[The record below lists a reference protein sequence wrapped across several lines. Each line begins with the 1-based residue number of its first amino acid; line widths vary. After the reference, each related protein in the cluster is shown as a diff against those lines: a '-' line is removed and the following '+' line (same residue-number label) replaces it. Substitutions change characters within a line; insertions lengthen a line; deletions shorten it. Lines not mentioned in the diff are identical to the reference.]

1 MAIKKLQATD
11 HLADTLDQWV
21 NKYRVADDPYL
32 SNLIDALRDRKGMHI
47 WAELDPLDYLPH
59 PEARVASARTR
70 LIRLLTVIRNVLV
83 FSPVALTWAAIGE
96 ATTAFSIYI
105 NENGANVVNF
115 LDFWQ
120 NGYDILGEKWR
131 IGNVAL
137 LSFIIILTVIALTLY
152 VSISGHKAKQ
162 LRHNEEAL
170 IDADRLALAIEISAV
185 LYDKRR
191 ITAVTM
197 NQALAGSISRL
208 VTATHSLEVA
218 AKSIEKSSKKVSP
231 APTSY
236 LDRFDFDSLLESPKR
251 VRGRRA

>member
-1 MAIKKLQATD
+1 MTIKKLQATD
-11 HLADTLDQWV
+11 HLADTLDQWA
-21 NKYRVADDPYL
+21 NKYRAADDAYL
-32 SNLIDALRDRKGMHI
+32 SNLIHALRDRKGLHI

-59 PEARVASARTR
+59 PESRVASTRTS

-96 ATTAFSIYI
+96 ATTAFSVYI
-105 NENGANVVNF
+105 KENGANVVNF

-120 NGYDILGEKWR
+120 NGYDTLGEKWR

-152 VSISGHKAKQ
+152 VSIAGHKAKQ

-170 IDADRLALAIEISAV
+170 IDADRLALAIEISTV

-197 NQALAGSISRL
+197 NQALAGSIARL
-208 VTATHSLEVA
+208 VTATRSLEVA
-218 AKSIEKSSKKVSP
+218 AKSIEKSSKKVSS

-236 LDRFDFDSLLESPKR
+236 LNRFDFDSLLESPKPA
-251 VRGRRA
+251 RGRRA